1 MKIGLPFFLIVTMAL
16 LFVQSA
22 HAKEDRLPVSVD
34 ATADDMVG
42 RRLVY
47 KVKEELRRS
56 ASMRLVDSDETGIHL
71 VLVTLPRDPDRPS
84 LSTVFSAVWTVE
96 YDSIYPAYIT
106 SMVGYCGSDT
116 VESQA
121 ESLVAET
128 DKVISDLK
136 SVLKTVR
143 DMVD

>member
-1 MKIGLPFFLIVTMAL
+1 MKTGLSFVLIVAMAL

-22 HAKEDRLPVSVD
+22 HAKEDRFPVSVD

-56 ASMRLVDSDETGIHL
+56 ASMRLVDSDEAGMRL
-71 VLVTLPRDPDRPS
+71 FLVTLPRFPDDPS
-84 LSTVFSAVWTVE
+84 LSTVFSAVWTLE
-96 YDSIYPAYIT
+96 HDFIYPVYIT
-106 SMVGYCGSDT
+106 SVVGYCGGNI

-121 ESLVAET
+121 ESLVAQT

-136 SVLKTVR
+136 SVLKAVR
-143 DMVD
+143 NTTD